1 MIKDNFF
8 KITDLNQVVIIGWC
22 PNISKILNINSKLK
36 IKTLIVTSPSQKKFF
51 DKKIKINVFKNLDK
65 NF

>member
-22 PNISKILNINSKLK
+22 PNISKIININSK
-36 IKTLIVTSPSQKKFF
+36 T
-51 DKKIKINVFKNLDK
+51 KNK
-65 NF
+65 NFNRHKSKSKIFRWKNQN